1 MTNLQ
6 QNIEQEVGAFVRS
19 VSELVRR
26 AAIEALERAI
36 VLPTPVVVEPARQ
49 PRRPSKKSRGSSRPR
64 VKRKP
69 APARDPR
76 DPAELAALTERL
88 YGAIAAQP
96 GETMEVLAPAVGCR
110 GTDLRVSIG
119 HLLERGRV
127 KKAGDRRSTRYF
139 PMDTDER

>member
-6 QNIEQEVGAFVRS
+6 QSIEQEVGAFVRS

-26 AAIEALERAI
+26 AAIEALERPL
-36 VLPTPVVVEPARQ
+36 VLPTPVVESAKQRRNPGKKGGRSSK
-49 PRRPSKKSRGSSRPR
+49 PRLERRP
-64 VKRKP
+64 
-69 APARDPR
+69 APPR

-88 YGAIAAQP
+88 YAAIAAQP